1 MPVVTLS
8 IAINETGQ
16 LAITGPIENEM
27 LCYYLLEKGRQ
38 VVQEHH
44 ATKAARLVQPA
55 TAVPFG
61 LPANGKGSHG

>member
-1 MPVVTLS
+1 MVELK
-8 IAINETGQ
+8 IGINETGQ
-16 LAITGPIENEM
+16 LTITGPIDNEM

-61 LPANGKGSHG
+61 LPAKGNGSHG